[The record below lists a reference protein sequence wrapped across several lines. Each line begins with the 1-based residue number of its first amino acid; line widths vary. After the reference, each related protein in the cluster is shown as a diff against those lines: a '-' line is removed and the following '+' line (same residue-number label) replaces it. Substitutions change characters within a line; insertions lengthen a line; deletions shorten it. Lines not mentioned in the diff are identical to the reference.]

1 MNPAIVFLGSV
12 IGVALYS
19 FAYYS
24 GKRMGRGETFS
35 VFYGFGNLLL
45 LWVAALLIFTSLFV
59 LLKTHL

>member
-24 GKRMGRGETFS
+24 GKRMEKEGAFD
-35 VFYGFGNLLL
+35 VFYGFGNILL
-45 LWVAALLIFTSLFV
+45 LWVAAILIFTSHFV